1 MQTRSS
7 FYILVLESSVMVHF
21 SHFCSV
27 LFAFSIGHPIGGLE
41 FSLGLYGTDF
51 QS

>member
-1 MQTRSS
+1 
-7 FYILVLESSVMVHF
+7 MVHF

-27 LFAFSIGHPIGGLE
+27 LFAFSIGRPIGVLE
-41 FSLGLYGTDF
+41 FGLGLYGTDF